1 MRTCTKIVVEWIADP
16 LVANI
21 VTVYV
26 PREVVEVEVMVI
38 PEVVVGVPA
47 VSVTL
52 GGLIDVVNPGAETFA
67 VRSTVP
73 VNPD

>member
-1 MRTCTKIVVEWIADP
+1 MVEWTIDP

-21 VTVYV
+21 VTIYV
-26 PREVVEVEVMVI
+26 PREVVEVEAMVI
-38 PEVVVGVPA
+38 PEVAVEVPT

-52 GGLIDVVNPGAETFA
+52 GGSIDVVSPGAETFA